1 MTEQPAGPSSAM
13 AFRTVLDRLLTMVE
27 VNTQLRD
34 TYADEIED
42 LQLAIEQ
49 VLVALKLTLENGS
62 DHGVTDAL
70 QIALARVNHAQS
82 LHDAVKDDAIRH
94 DQVMESLQVLLRKWW
109 RISSWATPRSDSALV
124 RLMASG
130 RDGSADRML

>member
-1 MTEQPAGPSSAM
+1 MPEQPAGASSAM
-13 AFRTVLDRLLTMVE
+13 AFRTLLDRLLTMVE

-34 TYADEIED
+34 TYVDEIED

-70 QIALARVNHAQS
+70 QIALARLNHAQS

-94 DQVMESLQVLLRKWW
+94 DQVMESLQVLLRKLW
-109 RISSWATPRSDSALV
+109 IHVQLGH
-124 RLMASG
+124 ASP
-130 RDGSADRML
+130 